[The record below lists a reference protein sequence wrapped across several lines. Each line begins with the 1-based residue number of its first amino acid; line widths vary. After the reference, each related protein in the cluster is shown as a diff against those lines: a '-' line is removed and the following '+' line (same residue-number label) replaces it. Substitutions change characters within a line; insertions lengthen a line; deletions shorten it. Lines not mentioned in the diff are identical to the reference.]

1 MISWEGCRS
10 PRGTRY
16 GNCVGS
22 RVRGQKKIVTS
33 SSKVY
38 ISYHWKAE
46 NTWCT
51 LLLWR
56 MASLINLKCFKMLNV
71 SKITSE
77 LIRCF
82 EPQCFNYC
90 GHDYELHWFH
100 ETRAHIQCVR
110 ACVRAHYSPM
120 TLNADMLKAFYSN
133 SSCSNEWEFMIPRH
147 VLPWWLQGAATC
159 ALRLCYLTI
168 NSLWT

>member
-22 RVRGQKKIVTS
+22 RVRGQKKLLPVVVKYTFLTIERQ
-33 SSKVY
+33 K
-38 ISYHWKAE
+38 IPDAHCCFGEWLHWSIW
-46 NTWCT
+46 NV
-51 LLLWR
+51 L
-56 MASLINLKCFKMLNV
+56 KMLNV

-90 GHDYELHWFH
+90 GYDYELHWFH
-100 ETRAHIQCVR
+100 ETRAHMQCVR
-110 ACVRAHYSPM
+110 VCVPIIALWCYKCWHVKSVLFKFQLFEWVRIHDPKTRVVALM
-120 TLNADMLKAFYSN
+120 TSGSCYMRFKTMLPHN
-133 SSCSNEWEFMIPRH
+133 
-147 VLPWWLQGAATC
+147 
-159 ALRLCYLTI
+159 
-168 NSLWT
+168 